1 MICVFGQRDYAE
13 RINHYFEKI
22 SPQEQR
28 EIFPFPLPVQSPS
41 DNAFDFSLYDE
52 NLDGMEKTVPI
63 IVAFG
68 AKYQEVAA
76 QYLREHGFS
85 NVQFFDAIMDNN
97 LKKSFFKKI
106 FAMEGREFSL
116 IDDEKTVLVYMAK
129 NIIDK
134 PLKNKSIYASSH
146 IVPIQVGASMTDK
159 RIADITDNTG
169 DNISKRNRHYSETT
183 ALYWMWK
190 NAEAD
195 YLGLCHYRRIW
206 KELDKIAEKLQ
217 NFVTDVVLPMP
228 SWMEPS
234 VMEGHLKHYTPDV
247 WPTMMEVLRR
257 SSPEY
262 HDAAQKIYDG
272 NILYACNML
281 IAKRHVLNHLCSWM
295 FPIVMEVEE
304 RIGDLSDSYRN
315 RYCGFCTEQLITL
328 YFLYNKQNWRIT
340 HAEKIFLE

>member
-1 MICVFGQRDYAE
+1 MLYIYGQEDYVE
-13 RINHYFEKI
+13 RINNYLQVI
-22 SPQEQR
+22 
-28 EIFPFPLPVQSPS
+28 SPS
-41 DNAFDFSLYDE
+41 DQLRLLPFPVVINNPEEFCFDYTTYDIE
-52 NLDGMEKTVPI
+52 LDKLDRSVHI
-63 IVAFG
+63 IVAFAG
-68 AKYQEVAA
+68 KYQKEAE
-76 QYLREHGFS
+76 QHLRDCGFS
-85 NVQFFDAIMDNN
+85 NVRLFDAVMDND
-97 LKKSFFKKI
+97 LKKPFFKKI

-116 IDDEKTVLVYMAK
+116 IDDEKTVVVYMAK

-134 PLKNKSIYASSH
+134 EIKNNPAYGFSH
-146 IVPIQVGASMTDK
+146 IIPIQVGASMTGK
-159 RIADITDNTG
+159 RIADLTDNTG
-169 DNISKRNRHYSETT
+169 DNISERNRHYSETT

-195 YLGLCHYRRIW
+195 YLGLCHYRRLW
-206 KELDKIAEKLQ
+206 KDLDKIAEKLQ

-247 WPTMMEVLRR
+247 WPMMMEVLRR
-257 SSPEY
+257 RTPEY
-262 HDAAQKIYDG
+262 YDAAQKIYDG

-304 RIGDLSDSYRN
+304 RTGDLSDPYRN

-328 YFLYNKQNWRIT
+328 YFLYNKQNWRIA